1 MGRAS
6 HIIAFGFALLL
17 PSNLFASLDEDFNW
31 QPKSNE
37 LLPKP
42 IALKCDG
49 FSVVEAKNIKITD
62 NVLKALNK
70 ACLISLNK
78 FPKFIES
85 KKWSLTKKQLNIK
98 ISLLPASP
106 FDGGK
111 DFRNLNDTK
120 WRFSKIRPNGECC
133 FFGFY
138 LNDYNHVF
146 LRNDVLKTDGS
157 LNFNF
162 LNTMVHEIG
171 HVQSV
176 QFGVKE
182 KYLDNSKNKDEIMIN
197 SFTEWAIKGE

>member
-6 HIIAFGFALLL
+6 RIITFGFALLL
-17 PSNLFASLDEDFNW
+17 PSNLLASLDEDFNW

-37 LLPKP
+37 LLSKP
-42 IALKCDG
+42 ITLKCDG
-49 FSVVEAKNIKITD
+49 FSLVEAKKIKITD
-62 NVLKALNK
+62 DVLKALNK
-70 ACLISLNK
+70 ACLLSLDR

-98 ISLLPASP
+98 ISLLPALP

-111 DFRNLNDTK
+111 EFRNLNDTK
-120 WRFSKIRPNGECC
+120 WRFSKLRPNGECC

-146 LRNDVLKTDGS
+146 LRNDVLISGDI
-157 LNFNF
+157 NHNF

-176 QFGVKE
+176 QFGIRN
-182 KYLDNSKNKDEIMIN
+182 KYLNDSKDLDEEMIQN
-197 SFTEWAIKGE
+197 FTKWALKEM